1 MSLTT
6 QGQTRCEDCPR
17 DTYQGQTAASSCSL
31 CPQRHQHATQH
42 TGAVSVTQCEC
53 GGGHEMPQRALPG
66 DNCTQC
72 AAGFEKPLPGTQ
84 PCTQCDLGTYSPSP
98 AHATCLLCPPGRS
111 LLLLNSSVY
120 RSLLTFCFA
129 ASKMRHGRRRVFR
142 VPLHFMDQCR
152 GPRVCMRVSVGQV
165 IDHDTTLLLLLYYY
179 HHTPMTTTLLCQE
192 SA

>member
-1 MSLTT
+1 MYNCLLCHTPRSHICNIYLSVYLSHPSVYLSLSSIFYLSLSSIHLSLYLSIYLSIYVSIYCLLPRQLTLCLSLTT

-84 PCTQCDLGTYSPSP
+84 PCTPCDLGTYSPSP

-111 LLLLNSSVY
+111 
-120 RSLLTFCFA
+120 RSLIALFIGLF
-129 ASKMRHGRRRVFR
+129 
-142 VPLHFMDQCR
+142 
-152 GPRVCMRVSVGQV
+152 
-165 IDHDTTLLLLLYYY
+165 
-179 HHTPMTTTLLCQE
+179 
-192 SA
+192 